1 MSTRPRRLWSAL
13 ASLGLLAIL
22 AVPALAGVLEGP
34 GPERRVPGVV
44 WVDSLPTAVAERLE
58 RGPRRWFW
66 QRRPPEP
73 PAPRITIRG
82 GRFRP
87 ALQASPVGGEVVIA
101 NEDRLWH
108 GVFSMTSGHVL
119 DRGKRPPGSLDTLR
133 ATRAGRVQL
142 RCDLHAEESS
152 WWVVTPSRAYALTD
166 STGRWRLPDL
176 PAGRYALRAWRPG
189 GRVLTRTVEVP
200 RRGTAEVRWRW

>member
-1 MSTRPRRLWSAL
+1 MSTRPRRSWSAL
-13 ASLGLLAIL
+13 ASVGLLAVL
-22 AVPALAGVLEGP
+22 AITARAGVLEGP
-34 GPERRVPGVV
+34 GPERRAPGVV
-44 WVDSLPTAVAERLE
+44 WVDSLPAAVAERLE

-73 PAPRITIRG
+73 PAPRITIRE

-142 RCDLHAEESS
+142 RCDLHADESS

-200 RRGTAEVRWRW
+200 RRGSTEVRWRW